1 MNQTVTAPSIPQL
14 SDNPNL
20 LDITGWKGNFVAVH
34 TLATHAGVNLNRDM
48 DGLPKTITLGGVTRM
63 RLSAASRVRAART
76 YARNYTEKTD
86 QASARSRLL
95 PQEIARYL
103 VKSHDLDVKKAEA
116 LAVYIVHAAGMSI
129 DASQP
134 DRTRAITYLP
144 ETAVVRLGQLV
155 LDVESEHTDA
165 IEATQQAISAH
176 QATLTEGKRGKKK
189 DLPAL
194 PEVPKA
200 LTAAARTQFAP
211 GVCAEIALFGRMLS
225 ELPGGQV
232 YSAVQVAHAI
242 GVDEMEMI
250 TDDFTVVDDWQD
262 FGVFG
267 SANQGQHYLASG
279 TVYSYAALDR
289 RTLRATL
296 ANGVQDP
303 DELERLAQW
312 AEQLF
317 VTSIAY
323 AVPGGKRSRTGP
335 AMLPTLVLAATTDQP
350 LTAAPAFEDAITGP
364 AGLEASRRL
373 CAYLNNA
380 QSRAPLHGGKALW
393 LSPLGEDAP
402 TMPSAITLDA

>member
-1 MNQTVTAPSIPQL
+1 MLQSVTASSIPQL

-20 LDITGWKGNFVAVH
+20 LDTTEWKGNFVAVH

-76 YARNYTEKTD
+76 YARTYTEQTD

-95 PQEIARYL
+95 PQEITRYL
-103 VKSHDLDVKKAEA
+103 VKSHDLDVKQAEA

-129 DASQP
+129 DPIQP

-144 ETAVVRLGQLV
+144 ETAVARLGQLA
-155 LDVESEHTDA
+155 LDVQSEHTDA
-165 IEATQQAISAH
+165 VEATQQVIAAH
-176 QATLTEGKRGKKK
+176 QATLAEGAKVKKK
-189 DLPAL
+189 DLPEL
-194 PEVPKA
+194 PKAPKA
-200 LTAAARTQFAP
+200 LTAAARAQFAP

-289 RTLRATL
+289 RTLRVTL
-296 ANGVQDP
+296 ANSVQDP
-303 DELERLAQW
+303 AELERLARW

-323 AVPGGKRSRTGP
+323 SIPSGKRTRTGP

-373 CAYLNNA
+373 CTYLNNA

-393 LSPLGEDAP
+393 LPPLGEDAP
-402 TMPSAITLDA
+402 TMPTAITLDA